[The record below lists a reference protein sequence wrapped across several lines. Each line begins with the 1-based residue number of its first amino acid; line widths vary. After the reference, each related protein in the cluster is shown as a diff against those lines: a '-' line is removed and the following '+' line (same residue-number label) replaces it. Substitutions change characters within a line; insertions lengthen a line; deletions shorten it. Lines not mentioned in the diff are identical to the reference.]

1 VRIRFNANYQAKARR
16 ASEKAAA
23 AVFATMNGRF
33 QAAIKAKVWTGFPN
47 VTIRSNGQRAGD
59 PRNIVDRGL
68 LGQSNKLEISG
79 VTARFSWG
87 GTNVTYATAVHEGA
101 KLANGTLIQARPW
114 TGAVLGTDPTDGI
127 PVYDYR
133 KAFRDVWLQAYRR
146 EI

>member
-1 VRIRFNANYQAKARR
+1 MRIRFNANYQAKARR

-47 VTIRSNGQRAGD
+47 VTIRSNGQKAGD
-59 PRNIVDRGL
+59 PRNIVDTGL
-68 LGQSNKLEISG
+68 LGQSNKLEIQG
-79 VTARFSWG
+79 VTARFGWY
-87 GTNVTYATAVHEGA
+87 VAYATAVHEGA
-101 KLANGTLIQARPW
+101 KLANGGIIPARPW

-133 KAFRDVWLQAYRR
+133 KAFRDVWLQVFKR
-146 EI
+146 ET